1 MSKTPSP
8 SQFLDLSSPQSLSDW
23 LAPRLPTD
31 AFSSWGS
38 KPGTKNVHN
47 LWLELSQGETSLADS
62 TPPIRT
68 VHVATIRIR
77 SSSRRILL
85 ESHQELSDGSVRT
98 RLRPLS
104 EKMKPGESV
113 EAAVQR
119 AVKEELGSALP
130 AGGGVRIVPGS
141 YERRVEERLSVSYP
155 GLPACYVL
163 HSVDAWVEGLP
174 DCEFCTVEEDE
185 YEGCREAARV
195 AEKAV
200 SEHKDGITCT
210 CSGNCWKHVTDDL
223 TGNLTPPSPILFL
236 GFPTVTED
244 VLFKTFTEYTCG
256 PFEFKTDPMV
266 HFYSFI
272 WPSERVQEPSFKI
285 GEAEE
290 QRGVVGTK
298 EATPLYTATL

>member
-1 MSKTPSP
+1 MSPSPPYLLTISSPLPDLLIASFSLLLIISSKPHHHLKIPPVHLPFIHHNSRRLLILKNPNRNPNPNPNIIMSKTPSTST

-23 LAPRLPTD
+23 LAPRLPSD

-68 VHVATIRIR
+68 VNVATIRIR

-130 AGGGVRIVPGS
+130 AGGGGVRIVPGS

-174 DCEFCTVEEDE
+174 DGEFCTEEEDE
-185 YEGCREAARV
+185 YEGCGEAARA

-200 SEHKDGITCT
+200 SVRRHF
-210 CSGNCWKHVTDDL
+210 WKWVD
-223 TGNLTPPSPILFL
+223 
-236 GFPTVTED
+236 E
-244 VLFKTFTEYTCG
+244 
-256 PFEFKTDPMV
+256 
-266 HFYSFI
+266 
-272 WPSERVQEPSFKI
+272 
-285 GEAEE
+285 EAL
-290 QRGVVGTK
+290 QHS
-298 EATPLYTATL
+298 